1 MKINKLNVI
10 LSIVVFLTIL
20 IVFLSYR
27 YAVHVKKE
35 EVQIA
40 FYLFKQSVE

>member
-1 MKINKLNVI
+1 MKINKLDAR

-20 IVFLSYR
+20 IMFLSYQ

-35 EVQIA
+35 EVQRVFIC
-40 FYLFKQSVE
+40 LSSL